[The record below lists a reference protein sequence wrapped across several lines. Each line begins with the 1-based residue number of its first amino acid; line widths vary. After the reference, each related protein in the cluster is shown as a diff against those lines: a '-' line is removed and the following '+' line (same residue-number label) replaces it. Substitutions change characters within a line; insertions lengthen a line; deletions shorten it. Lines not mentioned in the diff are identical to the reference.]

1 MFDIIVKL
9 YLIVISNW
17 LVVVLRIEYVFYV
30 KYNCDI
36 VKKICVRKKTYYM
49 CCYDDHIKHI
59 YKLETTS
66 SHCCFLIL

>member
-17 LVVVLRIEYVFYV
+17 LVVVLCIEYVFNV

-36 VKKICVRKKTYYM
+36 VKKNLRKKENLLYV
-49 CCYDDHIKHI
+49 
-59 YKLETTS
+59 L
-66 SHCCFLIL
+66 L

>member
-17 LVVVLRIEYVFYV
+17 LVVVLCIEYVFYV

-36 VKKICVRKKTYYM
+36 VKKNLLNRRKCVPLQKNSSN
-49 CCYDDHIKHI
+49 
-59 YKLETTS
+59 KLY
-66 SHCCFLIL
+66 HLKQ